1 MALMFDHD
9 EKIVYCDELKKK
21 RIIFTEHLRISAVLV
36 FEGRLIH
43 SSQVSC
49 ILS

>member
-21 RIIFTEHLRISAVLV
+21 KEKKKINLYRTLTNQCR
-36 FEGRLIH
+36 
-43 SSQVSC
+43 SC
-49 ILS
+49 I